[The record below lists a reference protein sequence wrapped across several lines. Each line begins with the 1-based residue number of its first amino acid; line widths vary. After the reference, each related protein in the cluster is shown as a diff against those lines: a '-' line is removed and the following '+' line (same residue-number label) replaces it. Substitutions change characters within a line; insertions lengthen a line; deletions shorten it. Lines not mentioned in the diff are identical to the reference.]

1 MIGHVTPE
9 AYDGGPI
16 ALVQNG
22 DMITIDAKNRTLDL
36 VSSQH
41 IPHTH
46 THTTNTPTHHTDMH
60 TVSNTEL
67 QYTLA
72 FRGVVR
78 NADTISM

>member
-1 MIGHVTPE
+1 MVLFFCLFFLSPGIMIGHVTPE

-46 THTTNTPTHHTDMH
+46 THT
-60 TVSNTEL
+60 
-67 QYTLA
+67 YG
-72 FRGVVR
+72 FKY
-78 NADTISM
+78 

>member
-46 THTTNTPTHHTDMH
+46 THTHTHTTDIHM
-60 TVSNTEL
+60 VSNTEL
-67 QYTLA
+67 QQ
-72 FRGVVR
+72 
-78 NADTISM
+78 